1 MPKAQPLYIPVQNI
15 ITQGVLAEAGKN
27 SFIALPGKGL
37 GSLVRSFMA
46 TDHGE
51 VADKIEAVCSL

>member
-1 MPKAQPLYIPVQNI
+1 
-15 ITQGVLAEAGKN
+15 LAEAGNK

-46 TDHGE
+46 IDLGE
-51 VADKIEAVCSL
+51 VADKIKGMCRVSDELL

>member
-1 MPKAQPLYIPVQNI
+1 MQNQ
-15 ITQGVLAEAGKN
+15 ITQRVLAEAGKK

-51 VADKIEAVCSL
+51 VADKSKGVCRVSDELL